1 MKKGYQ
7 VILLSTVMICAVF
20 TFVTIAWAAFNT
32 TLTIGGTATVKA
44 QKWNV
49 YFKSAAV
56 DSTATT
62 ADNVSIDSIGTS
74 TSTITLSSLAA
85 AFDTPGEKAVYNITI
100 DSDSTFDAKLTDYT
114 EPTIECKT
122 SDPGATTYTPTTG
135 LAAYQAVSNGDYSAV
150 DPAAL
155 VCGFISYDYV
165 IASTGFAGTK
175 MATPPAAGT
184 KLNTLVNT
192 FVFDSTLTTGG
203 DHDVDLVLTLYFDK
217 DKTMNA
223 NALPTKEVTVS
234 FTNLKT
240 KFTQA

>member
-62 ADNVSIDSIGTS
+62 AENVSIDSIGTS

-85 AFDTPGEKAVYNITI
+85 SFDTPGEKAVYNITI
-100 DSDSTFDAKLTDYT
+100 DSDSTFDAKLTEYT
-114 EPTIECKT
+114 EPTITCT
-122 SDPGATTYTPTTG
+122 SDAGATSYTPTTG
-135 LAAYQAVSNGDYSAV
+135 FSAYQGVSNDDYSAV

-155 VCGFISYDYV
+155 VCGFISYEYV
-165 IASTGFAGTK
+165 IGSTGFAGTK

-203 DHDVDLVLTLYFDK
+203 DHDVDMVLTIYFDK
-217 DKTMNA
+217 NKSMKAT
-223 NALPTKEVTVS
+223 ALPTKDVTVS